1 MAPTIRGVLDGDPM
15 TEETGLSIELEEGE
29 TEDSYVVMDL
39 EE

>member
-15 TEETGLSIELEEGE
+15 AEETALSVEREEGE
-29 TEDSYVVMDL
+29 TEDSCVIIDL